1 MKSWKT
7 TVAGVLAILISVL
20 GVVSTIVTDGVN
32 AVEWGVVVP
41 AILAGVGALFAR
53 DNDKTSEDVG
63 ASE

>member
-32 AVEWGVVVP
+32 AV
-41 AILAGVGALFAR
+41 
-53 DNDKTSEDVG
+53 
-63 ASE
+63 